1 MREPAVV
8 RSPAVQMLSLTPSGT
23 PASAPG
29 SSPAATRRSI
39 ASAVA
44 SASASA
50 TVRKAPTRGS
60 TAAMRVS
67 AARVSATAEI
77 SRRRTRAAASRT
89 ESSWSALTLLDG
101 LLDDLGN
108 AEEPPLARR
117 RTREQLLAGGRIG
130 DLVLAQQRAEVL
142 DVRGRLDAARVD
154 RAQPGEG
161 VEDVVEVGGQ
171 ARLLVGL
178 ELQSRKGRHL
188 LHLLARDRH
197 GT

>member
-8 RSPAVQMLSLTPSGT
+8 RSPAVQMLSLMPSGT
-23 PASAPG
+23 PASGPG

-39 ASAVA
+39 ASAAA

-89 ESSWSALTLLDG
+89 ESSWSALTLLD
-101 LLDDLGN
+101 DLGN
-108 AEEPPLARR
+108 AEEPPLPRR
-117 RTREQLLAGGRIG
+117 RPREQLLAGGWIG
-130 DLVLAQQRAEVL
+130 DLVLAHQRAEVL

-161 VEDVVEVGGQ
+161 VEDVAEVGGQ
-171 ARLLVGL
+171 TGLLVGL

-188 LHLLARDRH
+188 LHLLA
-197 GT
+197 